1 MMKKHFILPALMAGL
16 VMFSSC
22 SEKDNKDDNDN
33 TATSGQRLEKITCFE
48 EGYSSKTRVTTMA
61 WDGDRLQSVT
71 ETRPESGDE
80 VHWNFNYSGNK
91 LSTMEY
97 YRGDVLR
104 ATYQLSY
111 NGDNPTEVTETRAE
125 SGSSTRYTIGYNSN
139 GEMTSV
145 KCIKGKDMGN
155 NEVANL
161 TWQNG
166 NVTKVQ
172 RVRES
177 GTKTWNYTYDNKM
190 SGYTGMGVAVF
201 TIIDEIYDG
210 GVYYL
215 SKNNVLTE
223 QRIDSNGETST
234 EQYTYT
240 YDGDYPL
247 TCRAGITSWY
257 LKYVG
262 KSDPAPAY

>member
-1 MMKKHFILPALMAGL
+1 MKKHFILPALMAGL
-16 VMFSSC
+16 VLFSSC
-22 SEKDNKDDNDN
+22 SEKDNKDDN
-33 TATSGQRLEKITCFE
+33 TAASGQRLEKVTRFE

-61 WDGDRLQSVT
+61 WNGDRLQSVT

-104 ATYQLSY
+104 ATYQFSY
-111 NGDNPTEVTETRAE
+111 SGDNPTEVTETRAE

-166 NVTKVQ
+166 NVTQIQ

-177 GTKTWNYTYDNKM
+177 GTRTWNYTYDSKM
-190 SGYTGMGVAVF
+190 SSYTGMGVAVF

-210 GVYYL
+210 GVFYL

-223 QRIDSNGETST
+223 QSIGSDGETST
-234 EQYTYT
+234 DQYVYT

-247 TCRAGITSWY
+247 TCREDISSWY
-257 LKYVG
+257 FKYIG
-262 KSDPAPAY
+262 KSDPAPSF